1 MLSNYGKVGD
11 EIRWTSAGGICTGI
25 IEHIARD
32 EATAS
37 PTIKADYYTVRLNR
51 HGNAASIR
59 LNSNMMK
66 SLAVTNMTV
75 HNQAMEAAQ

>member
-1 MLSNYGKVGD
+1 MLSNYGRVGD

-32 EATAS
+32 QATAD
-37 PTIKADYYTVRLNR
+37 PIVKADYYTVRL
-51 HGNAASIR
+51 HHQGNACVR

-75 HNQAMEAAQ
+75 YNQAMEAAQ